1 MRRFTSIALSTVS
14 FGALALAVASPAAA
28 QDTATP
34 DTSTDCAVI
43 VDEAAKQAC
52 LEKVDSAD
60 PLAQE
65 GQADTIP
72 SDVTPAATEGPG
84 QGTIVVTGSRIR
96 RSEFTS
102 PDPIQIINPEL
113 GRQEG
118 KFQTVE
124 LINSSPIAAGSTQ
137 ITSAIST
144 NFVTNGGEG
153 AQTVSLR
160 GLGAER
166 TLVLLNG
173 RRAGPA
179 GVRGSIASFDLNTI
193 PSSIVKSI
201 EILKT
206 GASSIYG
213 SDAIAGV
220 VNVLTKRDTDG
231 IELSGFASVPTHG
244 GAEATSISAT
254 YGKDFGRGHFLISAD
269 YFHQNDLKR
278 RDRSFLDCSEDYLK
292 FQTGERADI
301 LDVRTGQPACS
312 GTLHNSIITRGE
324 NDFSFFFGLPGLVV
338 PDDPL
343 GGRQLFVLQYQ
354 QNNELED
361 AGCIQV
367 NTILGVGAPD
377 NLFGCNFDRLST
389 GVLNQYSEL
398 ERASDVFS
406 GLTRKTLYAD
416 ASFEVNDHIELF
428 TELLYNNRKTKTD
441 STQQISALQFT
452 GGSPFPEFFPGLPSF
467 GFCDPDFDFS
477 CDPSDP
483 GDPFNSEIQGQFL
496 MLPVVLWASKSGTD
510 IDYYRG
516 VFGARGDFGDGFLK
530 RFGWDIHGQYSK
542 SDGTYFT
549 DYARD
554 DSLFTQEFR
563 TRSCVGMTT
572 PVAGLPCIDID
583 FTDPRVLAG
592 NFTQAERDFL
602 FDRDIGHTKYVQ
614 KSAEASLSGELFDL
628 PAGPLGIAV
637 GATIRRDS
645 IKDTPGEGSL
655 LNNRFNL
662 SSSGIT
668 AGHTLTREL
677 FGELSI
683 PLVRNTPFIER
694 LEVTAAG
701 RITRVSAERRD
712 GAEDKFGDETWKLGA
727 DWQVNDWLRFRGSW
741 GTSFRAPALFELFLE
756 NETGFQSQ
764 QAIDLCSDRE
774 LKQQLDQISPL
785 VFENC
790 GLLGIPLDF
799 EAATGGA
806 TVVSAGGL
814 GILKPETS
822 TAKTASIILT
832 PSFSFLPDTRVSLAV
847 DYFDIEVRNEI
858 VQLGAANIVIG
869 CLTSND
875 VLNEP
880 LCDQITRVPEG
891 DPDEFNIDEIANPYI
906 NISEQRNRGID
917 VTGRITHDLGGWGK
931 LSFLAQMT
939 WQLEDTQDVFGAGT
953 SDVELNGEVGDPRWV
968 GDFNLS
974 WEKGPWTVI
983 YGLDVIGSA
992 DNKEDYIA
1000 SQGSALNVP
1009 GTLCRTSQFYPGPY
1023 GMFTDEEVAAGA
1035 RVPICPDVSVGAVAY
1050 HSLSVTR
1057 RIQDKFE
1064 FTLGM
1069 ANIFDR
1075 KPPRVTSSSAFGET
1089 SLLGQTPFFGSQ
1101 YDLQG
1106 RRLFMQVRGRF

>member
-1 MRRFTSIALSTVS
+1 
-14 FGALALAVASPAAA
+14 VASPAAA

-34 DTSTDCAVI
+34 DTSADCAVI
-43 VDEAAKQAC
+43 ADEAAKQAC

-65 GQADTIP
+65 GQADTIE
-72 SDVTPAATEGPG
+72 SDVTPAATEGAG

-179 GVRGSIASFDLNTI
+179 GVRGAIASFDLNTI

-220 VNVLTKRDTDG
+220 VNILTKQETDG
-231 IELSGFASVPTHG
+231 IEMSGFASVPTHG
-244 GAEATSISAT
+244 GAEIYSVNAT

-278 RDRSFLDCSEDYLK
+278 RDRKFLDCEEDYLK
-292 FQTGERADI
+292 FQNGERADI
-301 LDVRTGQPACS
+301 FDVRTGQPACA
-312 GTLHNSIITRGE
+312 GVLHNSFITDPANDWSFIIG
-324 NDFSFFFGLPGLVV
+324 SPGLVL
-338 PDDPL
+338 PDDPYPN
-343 GGRQLFVLQYQ
+343 GPRPLFVLQFQ
-354 QNNELED
+354 QNNELEQ
-361 AGCIQV
+361 AGCVQV
-367 NTILGVGAPD
+367 NTIPGIGAPD
-377 NLFGCNFDRLST
+377 NLFGCNFDNLST
-389 GVLNQYSEL
+389 GVLNNYSEL
-398 ERASDVFS
+398 QRAADVS
-406 GLTRKTLYAD
+406 SALTRKTIYAD

-441 STQQISALQFT
+441 SVQQVSSLQFT
-452 GGSPFPEFFPGLPSF
+452 GSSFLPSLTVTPD
-467 GFCDPDFDFS
+467 GFLS
-477 CDPSDP
+477 LDPSLPGAFCTPSDFNCQLGDA

-496 MLPVVLWASKSGTD
+496 FLPVVEWGSKSGTNV
-510 IDYYRG
+510 DYYRG
-516 VFGARGDFGDGFLK
+516 VFGARGDFGAGFLSK
-530 RFGWDIHGQYSK
+530 FTWDVHGQYSK

-554 DSLFTQEFR
+554 DSLFTQDFR
-563 TRSCVGMTT
+563 TRSCVGLVT
-572 PVAGLPCIDID
+572 PTVGLPCIDID
-583 FTDPRVLAG
+583 FTDPRVLSG
-592 NFTQAERDFL
+592 NFTQEERDFL

-637 GATIRRDS
+637 GAHIRRDS

-694 LEVTAAG
+694 LELTAAG

-712 GAEDKFGDETWKLGA
+712 GEKDKFGDETWKIGA

-756 NETGFQSQ
+756 NETGFLSQ
-764 QAIDLCSDRE
+764 QSIDLCSNRE
-774 LKQQLDQISPL
+774 LRLDLEQITQEI
-785 VFENC
+785 FDNC
-790 GLLGIPLDF
+790 ELLGIPVDF
-799 EAATGGA
+799 GAATGGA
-806 TVVSAGGL
+806 EVASGG
-814 GILKPETS
+814 GIGRLKPETS

-832 PSFSFLPDTRVSLAV
+832 PSFPFLPDTRVSLAV
-847 DYFDIEVRNEI
+847 DYFDIEVRDEI
-858 VQLGAANIVIG
+858 VQLGGSNIVIG
-869 CLTSND
+869 CLTSDD

-891 DPDEFNIDEIANPYI
+891 ESGEFNIVGIADPFI

-917 VTGRITHDLGGWGK
+917 VTGRITHDLGSLGK

-939 WQLEDTQDVFGAGT
+939 WQLEDKQDVFGAGT

-974 WEKGPWTVI
+974 WEKGPWTMV

-992 DNKEDYIA
+992 DNKEDFIA
-1000 SQGSALNVP
+1000 DQAAALNVP
-1009 GTLCRTSQFYPGPY
+1009 GTLCRTSQFYNGPI
-1023 GMFTDEEVAAGA
+1023 GMFTPEEVAAGA
-1035 RVPICPDVSVGAVAY
+1035 RVPVCPDVSVGAVAY
-1050 HSLSVTR
+1050 HSISLTR
-1057 RIQDKFE
+1057 RIKDKFE

-1069 ANIFDR
+1069 ANIFDK
-1075 KPPRVTSSSAFGET
+1075 KPPRVTNASAFGET

-1101 YDLQG
+1101 YDLVG